1 MSGFINFVT
10 SKSGL
15 IAAVVVLVGLAV
27 AMQGLVRPWLIDR
40 RDARNKRPSL
50 IISTLQLS
58 ELKSYSNSRE
68 LRFTIANAGGGE
80 ALMTSLR
87 LHVLDY
93 GRSEEPRQT
102 VTAAPI
108 DVYEHRVELKIGKVD
123 YDIRARAFGPAA
135 APLKYAEGSVDAF
148 VVTLVAKEP
157 QWYRVRVE
165 ADWCDVK
172 VPSDSRDSTS
182 DEVMADFP
190 PSVSSRTQPGP
201 EGYRY

>member
-1 MSGFINFVT
+1 VGGFINFMT

-15 IAAVVVLVGLAV
+15 VAAVVVLIGLAV
-27 AMQGLVRPWLIDR
+27 AVQGLARPWLTDR
-40 RDARNKRPSL
+40 RDARSKRPHL
-50 IISTLQLS
+50 VISTLQLS
-58 ELKSYSNSRE
+58 ELKPYSPSRE
-68 LRFTIANAGGGE
+68 LRFTIGNAGGGE
-80 ALMTSLR
+80 GLMTSLR
-87 LHVLDY
+87 LRVLDH

-108 DVYEHRVELKIGKVD
+108 DVYEHRVELKIDKVV

-165 ADWCDVK
+165 ASWYDVK
-172 VPSDSRDSTS
+172 VPTDSHECGS
-182 DEVMADFP
+182 DEVIADFP
-190 PSVSSRTQPGP
+190 PSISSSAPP
-201 EGYRY
+201 LP